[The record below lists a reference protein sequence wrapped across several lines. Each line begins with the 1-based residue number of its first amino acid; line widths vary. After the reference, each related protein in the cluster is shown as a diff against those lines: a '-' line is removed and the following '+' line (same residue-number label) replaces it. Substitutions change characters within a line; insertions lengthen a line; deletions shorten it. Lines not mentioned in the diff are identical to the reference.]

1 MIINKNANILKRG
14 FTMNNWEQI
23 QGIYIHIPFCLQK
36 CLYCDFASFPQ
47 QDRETMTKY
56 TDSLC
61 QEIQQRALSFP
72 VNPQATIY
80 FGGGTP
86 SILPLEDITKIVG
99 TLKNNGLWQK
109 PLEATIEAN
118 PGTISLES
126 LGTYRQLGFDRISF
140 GIQSMQDEEL
150 RAMGRVHTSLQAREA
165 IKLAGEVGFSRISA
179 DLIYGYPSQTL
190 KSVTASLQT
199 LVLQGI
205 KHMSVYG
212 LVVEEGTPLCN
223 NLDAG
228 KLILPSEDES
238 GDMYDFVTKYLPQQG
253 YKRYE
258 ISNYA
263 CEGEE
268 SRHNLIYWQYLPYLG
283 LGLSACS
290 FDGQARI
297 TNSSN
302 IEEYLQAK
310 TPETEKL
317 DIETRLAEY
326 IFMGLRTSY
335 GVNLA
340 VAEERFA
347 VNIRE
352 VYKKE
357 ISECQSKGLIEIGKS
372 QRTMRLTDFGMK
384 FGNQVFEK
392 FL

>member
-1 MIINKNANILKRG
+1 
-14 FTMNNWEQI
+14 MNNWEQI

-36 CLYCDFASFPQ
+36 CLYCDFASFPYQ
-47 QDRETMTKY
+47 NRETMARY

-61 QEIQQRALSFP
+61 QEIKQRALSFP

-86 SILPLEDITKIVG
+86 SVLPLENITKIVG
-99 TLKNNGLWQK
+99 TLKNNGLWQN

-126 LGTYRQLGFDRISF
+126 LSIYRQLGFDRISF

-150 RAMGRVHTSLQAREA
+150 RAMGRVHTSSQAMEA
-165 IKLAGEVGFSRISA
+165 IKMAGEAGFSRISA

-190 KSVTASLQT
+190 KSVTDSLQT

-223 NLDAG
+223 NLDVG

-263 CEGEE
+263 CVGEE
-268 SRHNLIYWQYLPYLG
+268 SRHNLVYWQYLPYLG

-290 FDGQARI
+290 FDGQARV
-297 TNSSN
+297 TNPNN
-302 IEEYLQAK
+302 IEEYLQGK
-310 TPETEKL
+310 IPETEKL
-317 DIETRLAEY
+317 ELKNRLAEY

-347 VNIRE
+347 VNIME

-357 ISECQSKGLIEIGKS
+357 INQCQSKGLIEIDEL
-372 QRTMRLTDFGMK
+372 QRNMRLTDFGMK

>member
-1 MIINKNANILKRG
+1 
-14 FTMNNWEQI
+14 MNNWEQI